1 MTALRVATFNVENL
15 TDAPNADVPLAARV
29 NVLRPQFIRMAADVV
44 CLQEVDG
51 RRDAS
56 GHRQLLALNTLLEPT
71 EYRTFHQASTVDKKS
86 GAPRD
91 KHNLVVLSRWPI
103 RRVAQISN
111 DLVPAPAYRT
121 VSARPP
127 AEKPDPIGWDRPIL
141 HVEIELPTGRT
152 LHVVNLHLRAP
163 LAAYIEGQ
171 KSQAFVWNSV
181 GGWAEGYF
189 LAAVKRAGQALEA
202 RLVIEQI
209 FDRDPAALIVVAGDF
224 NAEEREVPLRLLA
237 SDVEDTGNG
246 RLAHRSL
253 ALIEH
258 TLPDSQRF
266 TVIHRGQRLMLDH
279 LMVSRAL
286 MASYRAIE
294 IHNEMLGDE
303 LVAYTLVDAAPDSY
317 HAPVVATFE
326 LDDRKSD

>member
-1 MTALRVATFNVENL
+1 M
-15 TDAPNADVPLAARV
+15 
-29 NVLRPQFIRMAADVV
+29 
-44 CLQEVDG
+44 
-51 RRDAS
+51 
-56 GHRQLLALNTLLEPT
+56 
-71 EYRTFHQASTVDKKS
+71 
-86 GAPRD
+86 
-91 KHNLVVLSRWPI
+91 
-103 RRVAQISN
+103 
-111 DLVPAPAYRT
+111 
-121 VSARPP
+121 
-127 AEKPDPIGWDRPIL
+127 
-141 HVEIELPTGRT
+141 
-152 LHVVNLHLRAP
+152 NLHLRAP

-202 RLVIEQI
+202 RLVIERI

-246 RLAHRSL
+246 RLAQRTL
-253 ALIEH
+253 ALIGQCVLDHLMVSRALMASYRAIEIHNEMLGDELVAYTLIEH
-258 TLPDSQRF
+258 TLPNSQRF

-326 LDDRKSD
+326 FDDRKGD